1 VSGQQPVTIRSG
13 TVWDHAEDGS
23 VIVWLGGSED
33 ETVAAAPIGSAPPL
47 GATVLLLAT
56 YDRTYCLG
64 QDVRFGPTP
73 PQVEAPR
80 ISKRQGNN
88 IHTDTDQHWF
98 VDTVAQPGG
107 DWMPRSGG
115 VFTGPIWVPEA
126 HQPGQPVRL
135 GEFQAFVGAYM
146 PWAQRISAYSDG
158 QGRVRV
164 DLKGRPT
171 NPYYPQPTRPPEWV
185 IVTPHLPAH
194 GGTGTNQIYV
204 GGPLTAALGGLPAPT
219 KDAVWVGG
227 FQPES
232 WVEFTIMCGWR
243 SAPMYAWDHQ
253 PPTGGGGTITT
264 APAAKTRRTLTT
276 AGGGQLSATYDG
288 SGNKFW
294 DQSKLY
300 FGYYDAQF
308 GIHTSATQLSP
319 ADLAQLRTIPAADIA
334 AARLTLT
341 WGHTFSNAGGSVRL
355 RICGDL
361 PATWI
366 AGISNNLCW
375 DIALPAKSGTVT
387 VAMPVVIA
395 QAFATGAGTK
405 GFAIEPAQA
414 GQYGYGYLTPDRITI
429 AVDYYA

>member
-1 VSGQQPVTIRSG
+1 MSGQQPVTIRSG

-23 VIVWLGGSED
+23 VVVWLGGSED

-64 QDVRFGPTP
+64 QDVRFGPTL

-80 ISKRQGNN
+80 ISKQPGNN
-88 IHTDTDQHWF
+88 IHTDTDAHWF

-126 HQPGQPVRL
+126 DQPGQPVRL

-146 PWAQRISAYSDG
+146 PWAARIAAYADSNG
-158 QGRVRV
+158 QVRV
-164 DLKGRPT
+164 DLKGHPT
-171 NPYYPQPTRPPEWV
+171 NPYYPAPTRPPEWV
-185 IVTPHLPAH
+185 LVTPHVPGH
-194 GGTGTNQIYV
+194 RDTQQIYV
-204 GGPLTAALGGLPAPT
+204 GGPLTGSLGGLPAPT

-227 FQPES
+227 FPPDQ

-243 SAPMYAWDHQ
+243 TATTIFPWPYRPAA
-253 PPTGGGGTITT
+253 GTNTPAA
-264 APAAKTRRTLTT
+264 APATKTRRTLTT

-288 SGNKFW
+288 SGQRFW
-294 DQSKLY
+294 DQSQLY

-308 GIHTSATQLSP
+308 GIHTSATQLSA
-319 ADLAQLRTIPAADIA
+319 ADLTQLATIPSADIA

-341 WGHTFSNAGGSVRL
+341 WGHTFGNAGGSVRL
-355 RICGDL
+355 RICGNL
-361 PATWI
+361 PATWTVG
-366 AGISNNLCW
+366 ASNNLCW
-375 DIALPAKSGTVT
+375 DISLPAKAGTRT
-387 VAMPVVIA
+387 VDMPVVIA
-395 QAFATGAGTK
+395 QAFASGAAK
-405 GFAIEPAQA
+405 GFAIEPAQG